1 MFDRNW
7 PSMDMYMS
15 CDRVFELQKFKN
27 RHDLQNLGVVEWT
40 KEEPFIYAKFW
51 QYTTFPWGCSQWQG
65 LQQDEDTTLIQ
76 LGSRIENLPPIFL
89 RFATRGKVSDKILFC

>member
-15 CDRVFELQKFKN
+15 CDRVYELQKFKN
-27 RHDLQNLGVVEWT
+27 RYELQNLGVVEWA

-51 QYTTFPWGCSQWQG
+51 QHSTG
-65 LQQDEDTTLIQ
+65 LQQDEDTTPIQ
-76 LGSRIENLPPIFL
+76 LESRIENLPPIFL